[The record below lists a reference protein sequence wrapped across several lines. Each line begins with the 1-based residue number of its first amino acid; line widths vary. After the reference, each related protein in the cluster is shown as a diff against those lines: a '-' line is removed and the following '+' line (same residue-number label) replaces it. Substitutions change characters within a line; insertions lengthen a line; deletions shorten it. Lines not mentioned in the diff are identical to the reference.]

1 MRFILSLLLFN
12 SVMCILFLL
21 LISFL
26 FFFIIVFLWYW
37 ISYQWIPFFFFLISF
52 GNIFSGFCK
61 TTKKINIIF
70 LCVCVVSRFKCMTTH
85 ANYLAFAI
93 CETRLLLLFHLDAKI
108 QLNFLLDISL
118 YFMFFDILNLWIL
131 IRNLFLNLV
140 TFSNT
145 KKYSVIE
152 ITFNKVWLNN
162 HMKFEIFQFDCTRNT
177 PTLIY
182 TNKQNKY

>member
-1 MRFILSLLLFN
+1 M
-12 SVMCILFLL
+12 
-21 LISFL
+21 
-26 FFFIIVFLWYW
+26 
-37 ISYQWIPFFFFLISF
+37 
-52 GNIFSGFCK
+52 
-61 TTKKINIIF
+61 
-70 LCVCVVSRFKCMTTH
+70 CVCVVSRFKCMTTH

-182 TNKQNKY
+182 TNKQNKYYNTFPPTICFLVLCVPKTHETREDCFGGKNQKI